1 MDSKRAET
9 VLRLFA
15 EAQLRGTP
23 HDRGSDARW
32 RVSIVGNALVRTG
45 VLDVSV
51 ADAIDDDVEL
61 ALAVRELRPAG
72 PGSPMRHSR
81 RARQIR
87 YRPGPPPSRFGGAL
101 PGGPPRPQPR
111 PAPDS
116 IVPLDLPIP
125 LGSAENRGVVQLIA
139 FFRSGAAAWFSI
151 HVHLADHRLGGSFS
165 SLVGL
170 INAMSMT
177 DDTGA
182 SYQLRFSGGGNED
195 QGFHGQLDIDPD
207 PPPGIGWAKLTSP
220 DQPAVRVSLDGT
232 SPGPVITATRVTR
245 TPGDYLL
252 CTYAGRL
259 LGRGNLP
266 LVEVLGDLVTALRE
280 VGALSPLSP
289 VPGQLARLCERQ
301 GAYGHGITATPAR
314 DEDMP
319 EPWRTDAGAQPNIPH
334 PRNRFAAATVVLPE
348 LDGIRLT
355 IIGVANSSAHTAL
368 HVHVAGVPV
377 DRRDDTLPMLWI
389 RDERDGWHAT
399 HLNSWSSRAGETRA
413 HLTVWPPLNR
423 VSAIDILACG
433 QSAEVRTTMPL
444 IWR

>member
-1 MDSKRAET
+1 MDSERAET
-9 VLRLFA
+9 VLRRFA
-15 EAQLRGTP
+15 EAQLRGMP
-23 HDRGSDARW
+23 HDGRSDAGW
-32 RVSIVGNALVRTG
+32 RVGIVGNALVRTG
-45 VLDVSV
+45 ALDVGV

-61 ALAVRELRPAG
+61 ALAVRELRLTG
-72 PGSPMRHSR
+72 PRPHTRHISGT
-81 RARQIR
+81 RQIR
-87 YRPGPPPSRFGGAL
+87 YQQGPPQSHFGAAQAGR
-101 PGGPPRPQPR
+101 PPRRQPR

-125 LGSAENRGVVQLIA
+125 LGPADSRGVLHLIA

-151 HVHLADHRLGGSFS
+151 HAHLADHRLGSSFS
-165 SLVGL
+165 SLIGL

-182 SYQLRFSGGGNED
+182 SYQLSFSGGGNDD
-195 QGFHGQLDIDPD
+195 QGFHGQLDLVPD
-207 PPPGIGWAKLTSP
+207 PPPRIGWAKLTSP
-220 DQPAVRVSLDGT
+220 DQPAVRVSLAD
-232 SPGPVITATRVTR
+232 PVQGPAITVTQVTH
-245 TPGDYLL
+245 TPGEYLL
-252 CTYAGRL
+252 CSYAGRL

-266 LVEVLGDLVTALRE
+266 LVEMLGDLVTALRA

-301 GAYGHGITATPAR
+301 GVYGHGITAAPAR

-319 EPWRTDAGAQPNIPH
+319 EPWRADAGAQPSAPH
-334 PRNRFAAATVVLPE
+334 PQNRFAGAAVALPE
-348 LDGIRLT
+348 LDGVRLT
-355 IIGVANSSAHTAL
+355 IIGLGNGSAHTTL

-377 DRRDDTLPMLWI
+377 DRRDDTLPALWI

-399 HLNSWSSRAGETRA
+399 HLSSWSSTAGETRA

-423 VSAIDILACG
+423 AAAIDILACG
-433 QSAEVRTTMPL
+433 QSAEVRTTLPL